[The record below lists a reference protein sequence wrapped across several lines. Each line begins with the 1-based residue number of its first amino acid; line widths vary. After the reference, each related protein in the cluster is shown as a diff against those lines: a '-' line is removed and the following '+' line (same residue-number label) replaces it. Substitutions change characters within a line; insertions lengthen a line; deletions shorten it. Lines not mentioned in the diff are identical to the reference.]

1 MPSNDEDHI
10 LIKIYVSLKD
20 TLQLLN
26 ERSPRRLP
34 KKLKGLKKNLFILS
48 SLKDLIYQHLYIIFN
63 KFLCVLLMFSNEGI
77 C

>member
-1 MPSNDEDHI
+1 MPSDEDHI

-34 KKLKGLKKNLFILS
+34 KKFKRQKNLFVLS
-48 SLKDLIYQHLYIIFN
+48 SLKDLIYQHLYII
-63 KFLCVLLMFSNEGI
+63 L
-77 C
+77 